1 MMLPNERVL
10 ELYKIIDEGT
20 MEEKLKADKELDEIA
35 RKEREEREKNP
46 PPWGD
51 LML

>member
-1 MMLPNERVL
+1 MMLPDKRVL
-10 ELYKIIDEGT
+10 ELYEIKRNGT
-20 MEEKLKADKELDEIA
+20 MEEKRKADKELDEIA
-35 RKEREEREKNP
+35 KREREEREKNP